1 MKRFDP
7 VSNKHI
13 ECLFTEAAYNAFH
26 HDENYLD
33 KVTVR
38 LKSNYSSYEGSWDK
52 VFLFRRVDE
61 QGSDNLR
68 YHAESYFQMKDDLKK
83 RRHR

>member
-7 VSNKHI
+7 VSNKKI
-13 ECLFTEAAYNAFH
+13 ECLFTEAAYDALC
-26 HDENYLD
+26 HDDNYSD

-38 LKSNYSSYEGSWDK
+38 LKSNYASYEGSWDK
-52 VFLFRRVDE
+52 VFLFRRDHE
-61 QGSDNLR
+61 QGSDNLQ
-68 YHAESYFQMKDDLKK
+68 YHTESYYQMQDDLKK